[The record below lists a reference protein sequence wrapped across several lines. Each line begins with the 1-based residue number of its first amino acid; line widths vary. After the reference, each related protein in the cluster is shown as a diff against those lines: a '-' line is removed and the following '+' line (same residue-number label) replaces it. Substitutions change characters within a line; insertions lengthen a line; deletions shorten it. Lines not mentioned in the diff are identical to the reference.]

1 MDLSSPQGF
10 SVNDGIPKEDCSFHY
25 VSVDQAVEQI
35 RQLGP
40 GALMAKMDIEQAFR
54 NIPVAPSDRRLLGLE
69 WQSQTYADK
78 VLPFGLRSAPLIFSA
93 VADTLLW
100 IMMRRGVSWA
110 VHYVD
115 DFLTIGAPNSD
126 ECRQNMA
133 LTHETCSQAGLP
145 LEPSKTQGPSDKLTF
160 LGIELDS
167 AAMEIRLPED
177 KLAHTLKTLAQWGLL
192 KRGCIKRD
200 LLSLIGM
207 LSHASKVVRSSRVF
221 LRRLIDLS
229 TTVRDPSY
237 YIRLNAEAKSDI
249 EWWFQFIRQWNG
261 CAMLPPPLM
270 QTVTLVSDASGNWG
284 CGAFWGRDWFHLPWN
299 NALQDSHISTK
310 ELAPIVLATAVWG
323 RAWQGH
329 TIHVLSDNTAAV
341 AAVNNCTSALE
352 KSAHLL
358 RCLAFL
364 TAHHQCE
371 LVARHIPDQHNIL
384 ADALSRNN
392 VQLFRVLH
400 PQAHPWP
407 ATLPEQLIKLLI
419 TEQPDWTSH
428 RWTELWT
435 ATLTLV

>member
-1 MDLSSPQGF
+1 
-10 SVNDGIPKEDCSFHY
+10 
-25 VSVDQAVEQI
+25 
-35 RQLGP
+35 
-40 GALMAKMDIEQAFR
+40 
-54 NIPVAPSDRRLLGLE
+54 
-69 WQSQTYADK
+69 
-78 VLPFGLRSAPLIFSA
+78 
-93 VADTLLW
+93 
-100 IMMRRGVSWA
+100 MRRGVSWA

-133 LTHETCSQAGLP
+133 LMHEMCSQAGLP
-145 LEPSKTQGPSDKLTF
+145 LELFKMQGPSDKLTF

-177 KLAHTLKTLAQWGLL
+177 KLAHTLKTLAHWRLL
-192 KRGCIKRD
+192 KRGCIKQD
-200 LLSLIGM
+200 LLSLIGC
-207 LSHASKVVRSSRVF
+207 LSHASKVVRNSRVF
-221 LRRLIDLS
+221 LQRLIALS
-229 TTVRDPSY
+229 TSVRDPSY
-237 YIRLNAEAKSDI
+237 YIHLNAEAKSDI

-261 CAMLPPPLM
+261 RAILPPPLM
-270 QTVTLVSDASGNWG
+270 QTVTLVSNASGNWG

-310 ELAPIVLATAVWG
+310 EPAPIVLATAIWG

-364 TAHHQCE
+364 TAHHQCK
-371 LVARHIPDQHNIL
+371 LVARHIPGQHNIL

-392 VQLFRVLH
+392 VQLF
-400 PQAHPWP
+400 
-407 ATLPEQLIKLLI
+407 
-419 TEQPDWTSH
+419 
-428 RWTELWT
+428 
-435 ATLTLV
+435 